1 MFRSLLTG
9 LALAAAAA
17 APAHANLNIFAC
29 EPEWGA
35 LSHEIGGDK
44 VSVYTATTGL
54 QDPHHV
60 EARPSLIAKARS
72 ADLAVCTG
80 AELEIGWL
88 PMIEQQTANDKI
100 APGAQ
105 GDFEASS
112 ALPQLLEI
120 PTAFDRAA
128 GDIHAAGNPHIQTD
142 PRNILAAAGPL
153 AQRMG
158 QLDPA
163 NAAYYTQR
171 YNDFATRFQAAIA
184 KWQTEAAPLRGTPI
198 LVEHLSWAYL
208 ENWLGLVRV
217 AALEPKPGV
226 PPSSGY
232 LASILEKIQ
241 KQPVKFIMRAA
252 YEDDRPSNFIAGR
265 TNLPV
270 VTLPFTVGGDEQA
283 KDLFSLYDDTINRL
297 LAGVKH

>member
-112 ALPQLLEI
+112 ALRSFSKYRRRS
-120 PTAFDRAA
+120 TAPPAISTLPVIRTSKPIRA
-128 GDIHAAGNPHIQTD
+128 TFS
-142 PRNILAAAGPL
+142 LAAGPL

-158 QLDPA
+158 PA
-163 NAAYYTQR
+163 RSRKRRVLHAALQR
-171 YNDFATRFQAAIA
+171 LRDTLPSRDRQMANGSC
-184 KWQTEAAPLRGTPI
+184 AAPWHADPRGTS
-198 LVEHLSWAYL
+198 E
-208 ENWLGLVRV
+208 LGVSRELARPRPRRS
-217 AALEPKPGV
+217 AGAEAGV